1 MSRRRSIMGY
11 EDARGVWHDLR
22 DPDGPA
28 TGKQL
33 LWLCHNGMLDLVPHR
48 HQVEPITS
56 GEAASA
62 IADVMARDPL
72 EPAATAARRRPRR
85 RRRRASDDEAKA

>member
-1 MSRRRSIMGY
+1 VSRRSITGY

-33 LWLCHNGMLDLVPHR
+33 LWLNANGMLDVVPHR
-48 HQVEPITS
+48 HQFEPVTK
-56 GEAASA
+56 GEAA
-62 IADVMARDPL
+62 
-72 EPAATAARRRPRR
+72 
-85 RRRRASDDEAKA
+85 